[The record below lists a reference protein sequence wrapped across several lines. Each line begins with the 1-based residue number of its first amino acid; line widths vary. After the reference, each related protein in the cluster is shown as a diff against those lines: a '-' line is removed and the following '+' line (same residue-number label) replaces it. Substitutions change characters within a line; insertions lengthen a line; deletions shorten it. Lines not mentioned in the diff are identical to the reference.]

1 MTPESNQKLWHIPTV
16 TVQLADGSTLVKPGK
31 AVLRAGPAATEKITG
46 ISPKQLRELAEEG
59 YIRRGNPTRGKV
71 YYYPAEVTSLAEY
84 IEGNP
89 DFWTNP
95 LTRKNYLQT
104 RHPKPPQKYIKKI

>member
-1 MTPESNQKLWHIPTV
+1 MTNDPETPSLWCIPNI

-31 AVLRAGPAATEKITG
+31 AVLRAGPAQTEKITG
-46 ISPKQLRELAEEG
+46 ISAKQLRDLADEG

-71 YYYPAEVTSLAEY
+71 YYYPAEVHALTDY
-84 IEGNP
+84 IERHP

-95 LTRKNYLQT
+95 KTRKAYLAEKAA
-104 RHPKPPQKYIKKI
+104 KP

>member
-1 MTPESNQKLWHIPTV
+1 MTHDPETPALWHIPAV

-31 AVLRAGPAATEKITG
+31 AVLRAAPAQTEKITG
-46 ISPKQLRELAEEG
+46 ISPKQLRELADEG

-71 YYYPAEVTSLAEY
+71 YYYPAEVQALTDY
-84 IEGNP
+84 IERHP

-95 LTRKNYLQT
+95 KTRKAY
-104 RHPKPPQKYIKKI
+104 REQKAQ